1 MEESQYVLQHTLTYE
16 ALCGMCVYVHAYVC
30 SIVWYVC
37 MYTLMYVALCGMCM
51 ELLLILTPLPL
62 V

>member
-1 MEESQYVLQHTLTYE
+1 MYCSTHLRMKH
-16 ALCGMCVYVHAYVC
+16 CVVCAYVHAYVC